1 MNFIKMLI
9 LFNNEVVKSGRDF
22 YIIVYP
28 SEQNINIFKNEKLKN
43 LNIFYLNNNILD
55 KKYKFVND
63 GHWNEYGN
71 IEVAN
76 QILKILNK
84 KKKK

>member
-1 MNFIKMLI
+1 MLI

-43 LNIFYLNNNILD
+43 LNIFYLNNNILY
-55 KKYKFVND
+55 KNYKFVND

-84 KKKK
+84 KKKNNF